1 MMHTNWKNVS
11 ARCRGIIRM
20 IGTTSKTHRGKVQ
33 EKTFNTYQGFLI
45 KAKKIKASL
54 KFGIV
59 DPAKLSF

>member
-1 MMHTNWKNVS
+1 MQDV
-11 ARCRGIIRM
+11 RGIIRM

-33 EKTFNTYQGFLI
+33 GKTFNAYQGFLI